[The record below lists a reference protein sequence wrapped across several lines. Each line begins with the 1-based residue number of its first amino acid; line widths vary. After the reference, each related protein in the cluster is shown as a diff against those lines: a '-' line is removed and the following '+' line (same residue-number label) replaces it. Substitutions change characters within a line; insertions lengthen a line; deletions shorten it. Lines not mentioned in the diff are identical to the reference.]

1 MFCDYQVKDST
12 CKFKSKFIFLS
23 KNYCTR
29 HYNIIQK
36 TSNEK
41 TINNNDKFI
50 IELKKILS
58 EHKILYDNI
67 EYLDKGTFNII
78 YLITYKNSKYILKYQ
93 NLVNNKNLLYYEY
106 ILLLQTFNHN
116 NIVKLDSINNKNY
129 IYKKDSYSIL
139 LQEYLNKNLQI
150 KKERYK
156 FTLNE
161 ILDISIQLINIIKY
175 IHSNKYLYI
184 DLKPQN
190 IMFIDNN
197 TNNIK
202 LIDFNLCDKYINVY
216 SEFYPN
222 VKLSNRK
229 GNDLFSSRN
238 INKGFR
244 GQRSDD
250 IESILYI
257 ILYLLDD
264 ELFKEL
270 YNQKNIQNIILVK
283 DSIFLNILYKYDF
296 IKLFII
302 EINNL
307 ILIEHKKPNYNKLLD
322 ILNQAKQ

>member
-1 MFCDYQVKDST
+1 M
-12 CKFKSKFIFLS
+12 
-23 KNYCTR
+23 
-29 HYNIIQK
+29 
-36 TSNEK
+36 
-41 TINNNDKFI
+41 
-50 IELKKILS
+50 
-58 EHKILYDNI
+58 
-67 EYLDKGTFNII
+67 
-78 YLITYKNSKYILKYQ
+78 
-93 NLVNNKNLLYYEY
+93 
-106 ILLLQTFNHN
+106 
-116 NIVKLDSINNKNY
+116 
-129 IYKKDSYSIL
+129 

>member
-1 MFCDYQVKDST
+1 MSQQFY
-12 CKFKSKFIFLS
+12 
-23 KNYCTR
+23 
-29 HYNIIQK
+29 
-36 TSNEK
+36 
-41 TINNNDKFI
+41 
-50 IELKKILS
+50 KK
-58 EHKILYDNI
+58 
-67 EYLDKGTFNII
+67 EYLI
-78 YLITYKNSKYILKYQ
+78 
-93 NLVNNKNLLYYEY
+93 E
-106 ILLLQTFNHN
+106 
-116 NIVKLDSINNKNY
+116 
-129 IYKKDSYSIL
+129 
-139 LQEYLNKNLQI
+139 NLQR
-150 KKERYK
+150 KKERYN

-161 ILDISIQLINIIKY
+161 ILDISIQLINVIKY

-202 LIDFNLCDKYINVY
+202 LIDFNLCNKYINVY

-222 VKLSNRK
+222 IKLSNRN

-244 GQRSDD
+244 GQRTDD

-264 ELFKEL
+264 NLFTDL
-270 YNQKNIQNIILVK
+270 YNEKNIQNIILLK
-283 DSIFLNILYKYDF
+283 ESIFLIKLYKYDF
-296 IKLFII
+296 IKLLII

-307 ILIEHKKPNYNKLLD
+307 LLIEHKKPNYNRLLE